1 MMLLGFAAREA
12 LHIAAYSHLIETLGM
27 PESTYNEFLE
37 YAAMKEKH
45 DYVESFIAQDENT
58 IAGDVWAE

>member
-27 PESTYNEFLE
+27 PEYHVLMTSLAYQE
-37 YAAMKEKH
+37 MKEKH
-45 DYVESFIAQDENT
+45 DYVKD
-58 IAGDVWAE
+58 